1 MTLADVLRY
10 MATEAM
16 KSPEKE
22 ITVPVWQILV
32 QAHNLDADERRALQ
46 ADFDKRVDLVAS
58 EKRLTNSYITNT
70 CNRMKE
76 MIAADLSI
84 TTKRGEDEGG
94 NKTLT
99 LGVKP
104 GAMKLGSRSKSES
117 IAAKNAVQDFARR
130 IMEISP
136 ALEALPEDQI
146 SGAVVG
152 MKMLKQLIK
161 REAGLCD

>member
-10 MATEAM
+10 MTTQAM
-16 KSPEKE
+16 NSPDKE
-22 ITVPVWQILV
+22 ITVPLWQIV
-32 QAHNLDADERRALQ
+32 AQAHNLEADERRALQ
-46 ADFDKRVDLVAS
+46 IDFDKRVELVAS

-104 GAMKLGSRSKSES
+104 GAMKLGSRGKVSE
-117 IAAKNAVQDFARR
+117 IAAGNAVKDFARR
-130 IMEISP
+130 IMEIAP
-136 ALEALPEDQI
+136 ALDSLADDRVA
-146 SGAVVG
+146 GAVDGVRM
-152 MKMLKQLIK
+152 MKELIAK
-161 REAGLCD
+161 EAGL

>member
-32 QAHNLDADERRALQ
+32 QAHNLGADERRALQ

-94 NKTLT
+94 NRTLT

-104 GAMKLGSRSKSES
+104 GAMKLGSRSKSEN
-117 IAAKNAVQDFARR
+117 IAAKNAVQEFARR
-130 IMEISP
+130 IMAIAP
-136 ALEALPEDQI
+136 ALDSLADDRVA
-146 SGAVVG
+146 GAVDGVRM
-152 MKMLKQLIK
+152 MKELIAK
-161 REAGLCD
+161 EAGL

>member
-104 GAMKLGSRSKSES
+104 GAMKLGSRSKSEN
-117 IAAKNAVQDFARR
+117 IAAKNAVQEFARR
-130 IMEISP
+130 IMAIAP
-136 ALEALPEDQI
+136 ALDSLADDRVA
-146 SGAVVG
+146 GAVDGVRM
-152 MKMLKQLIK
+152 MKGLIAK
-161 REAGLCD
+161 EAGL

>member
-32 QAHNLDADERRALQ
+32 QAHSLDADERRALQ

-104 GAMKLGSRSKSES
+104 GAMKLGSRSKSEN

-130 IMEISP
+130 IMAIAP
-136 ALEALPEDQI
+136 ALDSLADDRVA
-146 SGAVVG
+146 GAVDGVRM
-152 MKMLKQLIK
+152 MKELIAK
-161 REAGLCD
+161 EAGL

>member
-1 MTLADVLRY
+1 MTLAEVLRY

-46 ADFDKRVDLVAS
+46 ADFDKRVELVAS

-84 TTKRGEDEGG
+84 TTKRGEDDGG
-94 NKTLT
+94 NRTLT

-104 GAMKLGSRSKSES
+104 GAMKLGSRSKSEN

-130 IMEISP
+130 IMEIAP
-136 ALEALPEDQI
+136 ALDSLSDDRVA
-146 SGAVVG
+146 GAVDGVRM
-152 MKMLKQLIK
+152 MKELIA
-161 REAGLCD
+161 REAGL

>member
-117 IAAKNAVQDFARR
+117 IAAKNAVQEFARR
-130 IMEISP
+130 IMEIAP
-136 ALEALPEDQI
+136 ALDSLADDRVA
-146 SGAVVG
+146 GAVDGVRM
-152 MKMLKQLIK
+152 MKELIAK
-161 REAGLCD
+161 EAGL